1 MEKVFIRR
9 GDKVVGPT
17 TRENLLKLRETRKVT
32 DADQVSIDQK
42 NWMSLGDFLK
52 PGDESAQDT
61 DVEESGAE
69 PQNDDYEDEQDQN
82 EPEDSSVNI
91 SSKNQEKAMW
101 TVTLVVGLGGAGVCA
116 LAFVLG
122 FIFGFF
128 PDRKLSVDKIN
139 PRMNQG
145 GVFINR

>member
-52 PGDESAQDT
+52 PGHESAQDT

-82 EPEDSSVNI
+82 ESEDSSVNI